1 MDPFYFYQKV
11 QENIYK
17 EQIEIFGENG
27 YSDNVEKI
35 HLTKMKYLGACIKV
49 CNYPYFAYRLQIRGF
64 DYIYYVI

>member
-17 EQIEIFGENG
+17 EQKEIFGDNG

-35 HLTKMKYLGACIKV
+35 HLTKMKYLSACIKV
-49 CNYPYFAYRLQIRGF
+49 CNYPFLPIGCKF
-64 DYIYYVI
+64 NHIYYTI